1 MARRFAAIWFS
12 HLTTDWMVIRKPE
25 LKAVPFVFSLPDRGR
40 MSVTAVSEAAAAE
53 GIAPGMGAAD
63 AKAICTGLQVFD
75 DKTERAAKLLE
86 GLGEWCIRYSP
97 IVATDLPDGL
107 ILDITGCTH
116 LWGTEQDYLKDLVS
130 RLKGKGY
137 KTRAAIADTIGAAW
151 GVSHFGRQQI
161 TIIDTSA
168 HISALLPLPPAA
180 LRLEEPVLQR
190 LKKLGFYQIK
200 DFIKISRSAL
210 RRRFGE
216 AFLLR
221 LSQAMGQEEEVIKPL
236 QIAVPFQERLPC
248 LEPIRTKKG
257 IEIAIRRL
265 LEALCQR
272 LCKEGKGLRTAKLT
286 GYRIDGRV
294 EQVEIGTNK
303 AANQTEH
310 LFKLFELKIASITP
324 ALGIE
329 LFVLEAPEVE
339 DSEPV
344 QEALWAGSPGLDDQ
358 ELTELLDRLAG
369 KLGAKSIHRYLPD
382 KHFWPE
388 RSIRHEKS
396 LQAKPV
402 VSWQTSKPRPVQLL
416 PRPEPVFVAAP
427 IPDYPPIVFRYKDK
441 VHAIK
446 KTDGPERIEREWWM
460 DEGEHR
466 DYYIVED
473 EDGQRFWLFRSGHY
487 QSNQSHQWF
496 LHGFFA

>member
-1 MARRFAAIWFS
+1 MARRFASIWFHRLS
-12 HLTTDWMVIRKPE
+12 ADWQVIRKPE
-25 LKAVPFVFSLPDRGR
+25 LKGEPFVFTLPDRGR
-40 MSVTAVSEAAAAE
+40 VTITAVSEAAAGH

-63 AKAICTGLQVFD
+63 AKAICTGLQVFN
-75 DKTERAAKLLE
+75 DKPERAAKLLK
-86 GLGEWCIRYSP
+86 GIGEWCIRYSP
-97 IVATDLPDGL
+97 IVATHLPDGL

-116 LWGTEQDYLKDLVS
+116 LWGTEQDYLQDIVS
-130 RLKGKGY
+130 RLKEKGY
-137 KTRAAIADTIGAAW
+137 HVHAAIADTIGTAW
-151 GVSHFGRQQI
+151 AVSHFGQHQ
-161 TIIDTSA
+161 TAVIDTNA
-168 HISALLPLPPAA
+168 HTQALIPLPPAA

-200 DFIKISRSAL
+200 SFIGMPRSVL

-216 AFLLR
+216 AFLFR
-221 LSQAMGQEEEVIKPL
+221 LSQAMGQEEEAIKPL
-236 QIAVPFQERLPC
+236 QLAVPFQERLPC

-257 IEIAIRRL
+257 IEIAMRRL
-265 LEALCQR
+265 LEPLCQR
-272 LCKEGKGLRTAKLT
+272 LAKEGKGLRTAKLT
-286 GYRIDGRV
+286 GYRIDGHI

-303 AANQTEH
+303 ASNAIEH

-329 LFVLEAPEVE
+329 LFILEAPEVE

-358 ELTELLDRLAG
+358 GLTELLDRLAG
-369 KLGAKSIHRYLPD
+369 KLGAGSIHRYLPD

-388 RSIRHEKS
+388 RSFKHEPS
-396 LQAKPV
+396 LQAKAEN
-402 VSWQTSKPRPVQLL
+402 SWRTSKPRPVQLL

-427 IPDYPPIVFRYKDK
+427 IPDYPPIIFRYKDK

-473 EDGQRFWLFRSGHY
+473 EQGERYWLFRSGHY
-487 QSNQSHQWF
+487 QPNQSHQWF

>member
-1 MARRFAAIWFS
+1 MARRFAAICFP

-25 LKAVPFVFSLPDRGR
+25 LEAVPFVFALPDRGR
-40 MSVTAVSEAAAAE
+40 MSVTAVSEAAAAG
-53 GIAPGMGAAD
+53 GIASGMGAAD

-75 DKTERAAKLLE
+75 DKPERAAKLLK

-97 IVATDLPDGL
+97 IVATCLPDGL

-137 KTRAAIADTIGAAW
+137 ETRTAIADTIGAAW
-151 GVSHFGRQQI
+151 AVSHFGRQQI

-168 HISALLPLPPAA
+168 HTSALLPLPPAA

-190 LKKLGFYQIK
+190 LQKLGFYQIK

-221 LSQAMGQEEEVIKPL
+221 LSQAMGQEEEAIKPL
-236 QIAVPFQERLPC
+236 QIAVPFAERLPC
-248 LEPIRTKKG
+248 LEPIRTKTG

-265 LEALCQR
+265 LEPLCQR
-272 LCKEGKGLRTAKLT
+272 LGKEGKGLRMAKLT
-286 GYRIDGRV
+286 GYRIDGHI
-294 EQVEIGTNK
+294 EQVAIGTGK
-303 AANQTEH
+303 ASSSVEH
-310 LFKLFELKIASITP
+310 LFKLFELKIALITP

-329 LFVLEAPEVE
+329 LFILEALVVE
-339 DSEPV
+339 DSDPV
-344 QEALWAGSPGLDDQ
+344 QEALWAAGPGLDDQ
-358 ELTELLDRLAG
+358 NLTELLDRLAG

-388 RSIRHEKS
+388 RSVKHETS
-396 LQAKPV
+396 LQAKAE
-402 VSWQTSKPRPVQLL
+402 VSWQTSRPRPVQLL

-466 DYYIVED
+466 DYYVVED
-473 EDGQRFWLFRSGHY
+473 EEGQRFWLFRSGHY
-487 QSNQSHQWF
+487 QPNQSHQWF